1 MVEFLR
7 QAIDAGNEIAEK
19 FARRSLNLR
28 GIRSLLSL
36 SECEILVRPDE
47 LDTNPDLLNF
57 ENGTVNLRTRE
68 KKAHDPADRIT
79 KLIHYDYDPQAD
91 CPRWLGFLDEIMGGG
106 PDAGE
111 GEFAR
116 TERLIEYLKR
126 ALGYSLTGH
135 TSEKAVF
142 VPFGAGDNGKSTML
156 STVYKLAEEYSVLL
170 QVDSLMVRQESN
182 NTQADLADLRGARF
196 AQTSET
202 EEGQRLA
209 QGKLKRITQGMGKIK
224 AVRKYENPI
233 EFPETHK
240 LWIDT
245 NRKPTIRDADDQA
258 TFNRLHPIPFTVR
271 IPKDRIDRELP
282 GKLLCEAEGILAWL
296 VSGAHTWFQSG
307 LAKPPE
313 VEAANNQ
320 WRAESDQLGGFIE
333 ECCTSDTT
341 LTVSTSGLFAKYKSW
356 SDSRNEAP
364 LTAAVF
370 GAKLEGRGY
379 RKKHTNTGDRFL
391 GIAPRADPDMR
402 ES

>member
-1 MVEFLR
+1 MRDPDKLKSAAMRAVLSRPDLLSYEFNDSGNAQRLIAIYGKSMLYCYPLKKWLVWDGRRWAADVTGRSDKFSKEAMVEFLR

-111 GEFAR
+111 GELAR

-142 VPFGAGDNGKSTML
+142 VPFGAATTKKHHAEHGVQAGRGVFRSIAGGQPNGK
-156 STVYKLAEEYSVLL
+156 
-170 QVDSLMVRQESN
+170 
-182 NTQADLADLRGARF
+182 
-196 AQTSET
+196 
-202 EEGQRLA
+202 
-209 QGKLKRITQGMGKIK
+209 
-224 AVRKYENPI
+224 
-233 EFPETHK
+233 
-240 LWIDT
+240 
-245 NRKPTIRDADDQA
+245 
-258 TFNRLHPIPFTVR
+258 
-271 IPKDRIDRELP
+271 
-282 GKLLCEAEGILAWL
+282 
-296 VSGAHTWFQSG
+296 
-307 LAKPPE
+307 
-313 VEAANNQ
+313 
-320 WRAESDQLGGFIE
+320 
-333 ECCTSDTT
+333 
-341 LTVSTSGLFAKYKSW
+341 
-356 SDSRNEAP
+356 
-364 LTAAVF
+364 
-370 GAKLEGRGY
+370 
-379 RKKHTNTGDRFL
+379 TGVK
-391 GIAPRADPDMR
+391 
-402 ES
+402 